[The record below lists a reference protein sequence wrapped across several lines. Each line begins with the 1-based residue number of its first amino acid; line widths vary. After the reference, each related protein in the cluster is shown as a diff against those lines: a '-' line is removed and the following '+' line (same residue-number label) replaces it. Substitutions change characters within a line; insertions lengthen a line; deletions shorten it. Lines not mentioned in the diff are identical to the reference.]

1 MANQLNVLG
10 NKLELCSSDP
20 LTGFFRD
27 GCCKNSEGDV
37 GQHNV
42 CAVVD
47 ERFLTFSKNEGNDLI
62 TPRTEFQFPGLEP
75 GDRWCLCTD
84 RWIQA
89 YKNGCAPKIILQA
102 TNEIV
107 IKKIEIKI
115 LKKFALDLN

>member
-1 MANQLNVLG
+1 
-10 NKLELCSSDP
+10 
-20 LTGFFRD
+20 
-27 GCCKNSEGDV
+27 
-37 GQHNV
+37 
-42 CAVVD
+42 VVD
-47 ERFLTFSKNEGNDLI
+47 ERFLTFSKSEGNDLI
-62 TPRTEFQFPGLEP
+62 TPRIEFQFPGLEP

-102 TNEIV
+102 TNEMV

>member
-27 GCCKNSEGDV
+27 GCCKKSEKDV

-47 ERFLTFSKNEGNDLI
+47 ERFLTFSKSEGNDLI
-62 TPRTEFQFPGLEP
+62 PGLEP

-102 TNEIV
+102 TNEMV